1 MSKDHA
7 NPGTTNPADQSYPA
21 VPHTQVAESTGRGL
35 AANVDAGA
43 ANHARHMPPVEAP
56 LAPPAG
62 KLIHSVSGQTG
73 GGLAVNVNIK

>member
-1 MSKDHA
+1 MSKDLS
-7 NPGTTNPADQSYPA
+7 NPGSTNPADQSYPA

-43 ANHARHMPPVEAP
+43 ANHARFMPPTEAP

-62 KLIHSVSGQTG
+62 KLVHSGSNQTG